1 MNLFLRHYPKKG
13 RGKETPVQRSFKQAI
28 TIQPDY
34 FRDREIPDHS
44 EEAQIMENSIR
55 RTRSGRELLRLFGYG
70 LFVILLGFAITY
82 QFIEPAPPTKLTI
95 AAGSK
100 GGAYLKYAHE
110 YQKRLTQDGITLKIL
125 ETAGSQEN
133 LSLLAAGK
141 ADIALVQ
148 SGVAKATDYPD
159 VVGIGSLYYE
169 PLWVFTRPN
178 FTLTRLS
185 QLHNHKVVFGPEGSG
200 TRQVVLQ
207 LFQDNGIDPGLLQ
220 EVPMSDEQAS
230 NALQKNQLDVL
241 FTITAIAAP
250 GIQQLLRNKSISLV
264 NFSRADAYT
273 RRHNFLSKITLSQG
287 VIDLEKNIPP
297 RDITL
302 ISPVATLVATKN
314 LHPALA
320 GLLTQVIDQVHNH
333 WSILNQRQHQFPSAE
348 HLDFPVSNDAR
359 RFYRRGVPLL
369 QRYLPFWAAI
379 QLDRLKLL
387 LLPFLALL
395 LPLFKILPM
404 TYRWRMRARVYRW
417 YDTLQMLDFEVRQ
430 SLSKEGVK
438 DFIDRLNKIEDDVR
452 RINIP
457 LAYASELYSLRVH
470 IDLLRRQI
478 SEIKI

>member
-1 MNLFLRHYPKKG
+1 MR
-13 RGKETPVQRSFKQAI
+13 
-28 TIQPDY
+28 
-34 FRDREIPDHS
+34 
-44 EEAQIMENSIR
+44 NSPR
-55 RTRSGRELLRLFGYG
+55 RTRSRRELLRLYVYV
-70 LFVILLGFAITY
+70 LFVILLGFAVTY
-82 QFIEPAPPTKLTI
+82 QFIEPTPPTELVI
-95 AAGSK
+95 AAGSR

-110 YQKRLTQDGITLKIL
+110 YQKQLTQDGINLKVL

-133 LSLLAAGK
+133 LALLAAGK

-148 SGVAKATDYPD
+148 SGVAKAADYPE
-159 VVGIGSLYYE
+159 VIGIGSLYYE

-185 QLHNHKVVFGPEGSG
+185 QLLNHKVVFGPEGSG

-207 LFQDNGIDPGLLQ
+207 LFQDNSIDPNRLQ
-220 EVPMSDEQAS
+220 EVPVSDEQAS
-230 NALQKNQLDVL
+230 AALQGNQLDVL
-241 FTITAIAAP
+241 FTITAISAP
-250 GIQQLLRNKSISLV
+250 SIQKLLQSKSISLV

-273 RRHNFLSKITLSQG
+273 RRHNFLSKIILPQG
-287 VIDLEKNIPP
+287 VIDLKKNIPS

-320 GLLTQVIDQVHNH
+320 GLLTQVIDQVHDH
-333 WSILNQRQHQFPSAE
+333 WSILNQHQHQFPSAE
-348 HLDFPVSNDAR
+348 HLDFPVSDDAR

-417 YDTLQMLDFEVRQ
+417 YDTLQVLDFEVRQ
-430 SLSKEGVK
+430 SLSKDGVK
-438 DFIDRLNKIEDDVR
+438 SFIDRLNKIEEDVR
-452 RINIP
+452 RISVP
-457 LAYASELYSLRVH
+457 LAYASELYSLRMH
-470 IDLLRRQI
+470 IDLLRRQA
-478 SEIKI
+478 SEIEL